1 MYRWLLTIGL
11 CVATVV
17 AVSFF
22 YQHRLNFKQEGSRI
36 ETLTSRIDG
45 LERSRR
51 TLEGQQKNANVWAEL
66 SRRLR
71 GSNFDPDR
79 WEIYP
84 IAINSNLS
92 WVEFEELMLSISNAN
107 SKASG
112 YWFNPDSLQ
121 VKASSKAPGNFLQQF
136 SPGQD
141 TPAVPSVQVNLK
153 GAFLIHQ

>member
-1 MYRWLLTIGL
+1 
-11 CVATVV
+11 
-17 AVSFF
+17 
-22 YQHRLNFKQEGSRI
+22 
-36 ETLTSRIDG
+36 
-45 LERSRR
+45 
-51 TLEGQQKNANVWAEL
+51 
-66 SRRLR
+66 
-71 GSNFDPDR
+71 
-79 WEIYP
+79 
-84 IAINSNLS
+84 
-92 WVEFEELMLSISNAN
+92 MLSISNAN